1 MVNCM
6 ENDDSPKKLLLHI
19 CCAPCSA
26 GVVPELNEKYR
37 VTGFFY
43 NPNIDNGAEY
53 ELRRDEMERF
63 AKVLG
68 IPLIEGKYDPESWR
82 EAVRGLEDEP
92 ERGKRCEVCFR
103 MRLLETARI
112 ADREGFDFFCT
123 TLTLSPLKN
132 AGMINRTGNEIRE
145 NFLASYLSSDF
156 KKKDG
161 FKKSMERSKEHNLYR
176 QNYCGC
182 AFSKVE
188 SKRRT
193 GSDRED
199 NR

>member
-1 MVNCM
+1 MEKIM
-6 ENDDSPKKLLLHI
+6 ENNTQMKKVLLHI

-26 GVVPELNEKYR
+26 GVVPELKEQYQ

-43 NPNIDNGAEY
+43 NPNIDDCDEY
-53 ELRRDEMERF
+53 KLRREEMKKYAE
-63 AKVLG
+63 KLK
-68 IPLIEGKYDPESWR
+68 IPLIEGNYNPEEWR
-82 EAVRGLEDEP
+82 EAVKGLENEP

-112 ADREGFDFFCT
+112 ADREGFHIFCT

-132 AGMINRTGNEIRE
+132 AGMVNQTGNEVQE
-145 NFLASYLSSDF
+145 NFVSSYLPSDF

-161 FKKSMERSKEHNLYR
+161 FKKSIERSKEHNLYR

-182 AFSKVE
+182 SFSRKKPE
-188 SKRRT
+188 EDSKKIKM
-193 GSDRED
+193 D
-199 NR
+199 